1 MENIDI
7 MKEYYEALCHDRIKA
22 YYQPVFYL
30 SRNPRVI
37 SAETLCRLELKDGTI
52 LTPDH
57 FIPGL
62 ERTGEICTLDWIMI
76 DKACS
81 MALKINA
88 ETRSDIVISVNF
100 SACHVNE
107 WDAVD
112 RLCSIVD
119 SYYLDHDQIE
129 IEITETYKAD
139 DFLLTFMM
147 KRLKGE
153 GFHVAV
159 DDFAEGYN
167 SLKLIKTADFDT
179 IKIDRSFVQNT
190 SIDNSDAIIRG
201 IVEIADNLG
210 ARAVAEGVEN
220 ERHAINMACNGCR
233 YIQGNYLMKPIHEED
248 FIDFIHSEEKR
259 VGGGHGNEIVLA

>member
-7 MKEYYEALCHDRIKA
+7 MKEYYEAICHDRIKA

-30 SRNPRVI
+30 DRNPRVI
-37 SAETLCRLELKDGTI
+37 SAEALCRLELKDGTI

-88 ETRSDIVISVNF
+88 ETRSEIVISVNF

-147 KRLKGE
+147 KRLRGE

-167 SLKLIKTADFDT
+167 SLKLIKTVRNPA
-179 IKIDRSFVQNT
+179 VQNP
-190 SIDNSDAIIRG
+190 DLNFR
-201 IVEIADNLG
+201 
-210 ARAVAEGVEN
+210 
-220 ERHAINMACNGCR
+220 
-233 YIQGNYLMKPIHEED
+233 IQRPHFFKG
-248 FIDFIHSEEKR
+248 FR
-259 VGGGHGNEIVLA
+259 